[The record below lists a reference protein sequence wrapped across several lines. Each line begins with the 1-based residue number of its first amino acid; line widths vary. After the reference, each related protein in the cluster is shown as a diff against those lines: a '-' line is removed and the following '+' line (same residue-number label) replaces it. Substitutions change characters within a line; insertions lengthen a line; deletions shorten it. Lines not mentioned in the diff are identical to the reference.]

1 MRFISLLLFVL
12 TVTTANAQ
20 YTVGTVPNQK
30 LIDGS
35 YVSNPD
41 NILDGGTVTKL
52 DTLLKSLEKKTS
64 VQVAV
69 VVLESI
75 GDADIFE
82 FSQELFTAW
91 GIGSKGNDN
100 GLLLLMAK
108 QNRTVRFHTG
118 YGLEGALPDVI
129 CKRIERE
136 YMVPEFKNGNYNAGI
151 LAGIQQVNKILTD
164 PQYAEELKKP
174 EETIS
179 DWGGLVAFLVIFI
192 APVLVIIFIVKSTSG
207 RFADS
212 KKPKYT
218 PYPEMRLK
226 RWSWLAE
233 FVGIPA
239 AIVVL
244 FSFSDS
250 EHAIGYCLFSLYF
263 YYLITQIHRMWRM
276 QNVIKRLLASQDYH
290 EIVEFIRKDQLFWF
304 FMGLLFPFPFFFY
317 FFYHLLRK
325 RIYRNHARACK
336 QCQGE
341 MRKLS
346 EKDEDEY
353 LTANMQMEESLK
365 SVDYDVWKCKL
376 CESVEMWHYLSRH
389 SKYEVCPKCKTIAYY
404 RSGNR
409 TITSATYSAS
419 GKGEETFNCKFCG
432 HTKVSTYTIARLV
445 RSTSSGSSSGS
456 SFSSSSGG
464 GSWGGGSS
472 GGGGASSS
480 W

>member
-1 MRFISLLLFVL
+1 MRFLSLLLLVL
-12 TVTTANAQ
+12 TVSTATAQ
-20 YTVGTVPNQK
+20 YTVETVPNQK
-30 LIDGS
+30 LINGS

-41 NILDGGTVTKL
+41 QILDVETVATL
-52 DTLLKSLEKKTS
+52 DTLLKSLEQKTT

-82 FSQELFTAW
+82 FSQALFTAW

-118 YGLEGALPDVI
+118 YGLEGALPDVT

-136 YMVPEFKNGNYNAGI
+136 FMVPEFKNGNYNAGI
-151 LAGIQQVNKILTD
+151 LAGIEQVNKILTD
-164 PQYAEELKKP
+164 PRYAEELNKP
-174 EETIS
+174 EEEIS
-179 DWGGLVAFLVIFI
+179 DWNGLVAFLIIFI
-192 APVLVIIFIVKSTSG
+192 APVLVIIFIVKSTGG
-207 RFADS
+207 RFSNS
-212 KKPKYT
+212 KKPRYT

-233 FVGIPA
+233 FVGIPV

-244 FSFSDS
+244 FSFNDS
-250 EHAIGYCLFSLYF
+250 EYAVGYCLLSLYF
-263 YYLITQIHRMWRM
+263 YYLLTQIHRMWRM
-276 QNVIKRLLASQDYH
+276 QKVIKRFLASQDYY
-290 EIVEFIRKDQLFWF
+290 EIVEFIRKDQVFWF
-304 FMGLLFPFPFFFY
+304 FMGLLFPLPFFFY

-325 RIYRNHARACK
+325 RIYRNHPRSCK
-336 QCQGE
+336 QCQRG

-353 LTANMQMEESLK
+353 LTASMQMEESLK
-365 SVDYDVWKCKL
+365 SVDYDVWKCKS
-376 CESVEMWHYLSRH
+376 CESIEMWHYLNRH
-389 SKYEVCPKCKTIAYY
+389 SKYETCPKCKTLAFF

-409 TITSATYSAS
+409 TIESATYSSS
-419 GKGEETFNCKFCG
+419 GKGEETFLCKFCG
-432 HTKVSTYTIARLV
+432 HTKVSAYTIAMLV
-445 RSTSSGSSSGS
+445 RSTSSSSSSGS

-464 GSWGGGSS
+464 SWGGGRS